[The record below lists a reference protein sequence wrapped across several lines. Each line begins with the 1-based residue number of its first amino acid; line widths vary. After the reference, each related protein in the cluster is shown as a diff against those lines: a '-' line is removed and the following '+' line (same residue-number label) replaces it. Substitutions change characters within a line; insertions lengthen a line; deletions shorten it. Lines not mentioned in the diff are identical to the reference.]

1 MGHKVYQVYLLQ
13 VLAGLSLV
21 YSLQQGGVGKSSAL
35 KWILRLE
42 SKSLKI
48 IQSDKAISLGGRK
61 SILAKCFKQV
71 VMHMLNCFHAPGV
84 APVSN
89 SVPSIL
95 AQQNVSCHPEFKVS

>member
-13 VLAGLSLV
+13 VLAGLSKVSVFCSELFPSLV

-95 AQQNVSCHPEFKVS
+95 AQ